1 MPPLALPGLVAAHSL
16 TIQTAVAAWGARGL
30 RVPARN
36 ALLADIVPP
45 EVYGRAYG
53 FERAMDN
60 LGAVGGPRSPSGFL
74 LRSACAARLGFRSF
88 RACSPRLR
96 SSTRSATRTSRGSGS
111 ASRSASGWRRDSP
124 GRWYV
129 ARGGQE
135 CPQSGSSRQ

>member
-96 SSTRSATRTSRGSGS
+96 SSSDLSQRFARSRRRAYQGSRRPIYARQM
-111 ASRSASGWRRDSP
+111 ASDRRSSDR
-124 GRWYV
+124 
-129 ARGGQE
+129 
-135 CPQSGSSRQ
+135 SSH